1 MAEEP
6 QALEAK
12 QLWLLK
18 GLVDEGV
25 EAGGARE
32 KLEARQSAFID
43 HYLEHLNGAKAA
55 TLAGYSERS
64 ARQIAHRLL
73 TNVDIR
79 RELRRRLEERVRE
92 RQLSFDGVL
101 DLIRKLAQSDQRTL
115 YRADGSF
122 KPPQDWPDDIA
133 PRVAGVETEE
143 SWSVNGLELTERQA
157 EILRAALHA
166 AGVKV
171 GEIAELVM
179 VRVVKLKL
187 WDPNK
192 AAELLARYRK
202 ILQQEEPPPAP
213 PLLQVPQAAAERER
227 RRYLPGDDAVPVPA
241 IVDGRAERLDTDGN
255 PTTPNERRSR

>member
-1 MAEEP
+1 MAEEM

-25 EAGGARE
+25 IASGGEIAPRAAVFVDRYLATFNAT
-32 KLEARQSAFID
+32 KSAI
-43 HYLEHLNGAKAA
+43 E
-55 TLAGYSERS
+55 AGYS
-64 ARQIAHRLL
+64 AHTAAQQGYRLL
-73 TNVDIR
+73 RNVQVR
-79 RELRRRLEERVRE
+79 GELRRRLEERVRE

-101 DLIRKLAQSDQRTL
+101 DLIRRLAQSDSRTL
-115 YRADGSF
+115 YRTDGSF

-133 PRVAGVETEE
+133 SRVAGVETEE
-143 SWSVNGLELTERQA
+143 TWSVNALELAPRQV
-157 EILRAALHA
+157 EILRGALRE

-192 AAELLARYRK
+192 AAEMLARYRK
-202 ILQQEEPPPAP
+202 ILQPEAPPPPAP
-213 PLLQVPQAAAERER
+213 PLLQVPQVAVERER

-241 IVDGRAERLDTDGN
+241 IIDGIT
-255 PTTPNERRSR
+255 TTPGERGSP